1 MLIATGPNQQEH
13 FNNVKE
19 CLQIL
24 QENDL
29 FVKPEKCT
37 FFTTRIDLLGF
48 IINNGTINME
58 QTKLKGILEWPV
70 PSTLKPLKKFSRILQ
85 LLSSIYKRLCKSIKS
100 IKQTF
105 EENRTMEL
113 DQRPTKIL

>member
-1 MLIATGPNQQEH
+1 
-13 FNNVKE
+13 
-19 CLQIL
+19 
-24 QENDL
+24 
-29 FVKPEKCT
+29 
-37 FFTTRIDLLGF
+37 
-48 IINNGTINME
+48 ME

-70 PSTLKPLKKFSRILQ
+70 PSTLKQLKNFSRILQ